1 MGQLAQL
8 AEMTEAAL
16 EPARIL
22 KFGGVVSAIS
32 QGAVSVRGIATRV
45 GVGDLVEMREGALA
59 EVIRVDDAG
68 TVVCP
73 FDDDLSVRVGDIVTT
88 CEGRSR
94 QPNEFWLGRIVNAVG
109 ETIDDIAA
117 CRVPATIKFDVGV
130 EDKNVLGRDRVS
142 EPLKTGVAAIDI
154 FTPICAGQRIGVFAG
169 SGVGKSTLLSML
181 ARSHSFDVVVVALVG
196 ERGREVRE
204 FVEDTLGP
212 EGMKKTVA
220 VVATGDESP
229 MLRRRAPELA
239 LQSAEFFSR
248 RGNKV
253 LLLVDSLT
261 RYAHALREIGIAA
274 GELPIARG
282 YPASVFSKLPKLL
295 ERAGPGRGAVGS
307 ITAIATILVDGDDH
321 NDPIADAVRGIADG
335 HIVLD
340 RSIAEQGR
348 FPPIN
353 PLSSVSRLALKVWSK
368 DEHDLVRQM
377 SKLIAKYEE
386 TADLRML
393 GGWQKGADA
402 DLDKAVETVPV
413 IYDALRQSAN
423 EPLLDDS
430 FGHLVGRLKQHQLG
444 GEPPQVGE
452 GSTMQ

>member
-1 MGQLAQL
+1 M
-8 AEMTEAAL
+8 
-16 EPARIL
+16 
-22 KFGGVVSAIS
+22 
-32 QGAVSVRGIATRV
+32 
-45 GVGDLVEMREGALA
+45 
-59 EVIRVDDAG
+59 
-68 TVVCP
+68 
-73 FDDDLSVRVGDIVTT
+73 
-88 CEGRSR
+88 
-94 QPNEFWLGRIVNAVG
+94 
-109 ETIDDIAA
+109 
-117 CRVPATIKFDVGV
+117 
-130 EDKNVLGRDRVS
+130 
-142 EPLKTGVAAIDI
+142 
-154 FTPICAGQRIGVFAG
+154 
-169 SGVGKSTLLSML
+169 
-181 ARSHSFDVVVVALVG
+181 
-196 ERGREVRE
+196 
-204 FVEDTLGP
+204 
-212 EGMKKTVA
+212 
-220 VVATGDESP
+220 
-229 MLRRRAPELA
+229 
-239 LQSAEFFSR
+239 
-248 RGNKV
+248 
-253 LLLVDSLT
+253 
-261 RYAHALREIGIAA
+261 
-274 GELPIARG
+274 
-282 YPASVFSKLPKLL
+282 
-295 ERAGPGRGAVGS
+295 
-307 ITAIATILVDGDDH
+307 
-321 NDPIADAVRGIADG
+321 RGIADG